1 MSEVRVHEKVV
12 TTNDT
17 VVPEVPMEHPA
28 KVYQQKKA
36 IFRTHQAIW
45 YVVGVIE
52 VLLAFRILLKII
64 SANPRSPFVDLIY
77 TLSSPFSFPFQGV
90 LSTSVS
96 SGSVVEWSTF
106 VAMVVYVIVALGIVE
121 LMKFV
126 KPTSVEEVESN
137 VDAV

>member
-1 MSEVRVHEKVV
+1 
-12 TTNDT
+12 
-17 VVPEVPMEHPA
+17 
-28 KVYQQKKA
+28 
-36 IFRTHQAIW
+36 
-45 YVVGVIE
+45 
-52 VLLAFRILLKII
+52 
-64 SANPRSPFVDLIY
+64 IY